1 MGEREILRNL
11 HLPVGHRGQHLIL
24 FKSLRCSGVASEI
37 FGSCFH
43 HDPRRHKCHKRPPS
57 TGIHRHPGTQKF
69 LTAQK
74 VLRVDR
80 FYTSL
85 GSLDW
90 YESRLA
96 FPDWAATGA
105 AGFEF
110 DLGYVQHGGFTTYL
124 WHFLV
129 GTVMANHTHVQILT
143 HVLAP
148 FFCQFGGSCR
158 DRFGGCAISE
168 SLQFQ
173 PQLLHKKHPKVGLY
187 NIMYNYIY
195 TYNILYYIILYLY
208 LNYII
213 LYYIT
218 LYYIILC

>member
-57 TGIHRHPGTQKF
+57 TAIHRHPGTQKF

-80 FYTSL
+80 SYTSL
-85 GSLDW
+85 GALDW

-96 FPDWAATGA
+96 YPDWAATGA

-148 FFCQFGGSCR
+148 FFLSVR
-158 DRFGGCAISE
+158 WI
-168 SLQFQ
+168 LQGQVWRLQDFRIFAVPTPVA
-173 PQLLHKKHPKVGLY
+173 PQKTSQKSD
-187 NIMYNYIY
+187 YI
-195 TYNILYYIILYLY
+195 
-208 LNYII
+208 
-213 LYYIT
+213 
-218 LYYIILC
+218 